1 MSSNGKLK
9 ALSTKMR
16 DFKEKA
22 GNKYKNLYF
31 EEKAGNKYKNFNL
44 LTKKN

>member
-1 MSSNGKLK
+1 
-9 ALSTKMR
+9 MR

-44 LTKKN
+44 LTNKKINSSSLLEEEKF